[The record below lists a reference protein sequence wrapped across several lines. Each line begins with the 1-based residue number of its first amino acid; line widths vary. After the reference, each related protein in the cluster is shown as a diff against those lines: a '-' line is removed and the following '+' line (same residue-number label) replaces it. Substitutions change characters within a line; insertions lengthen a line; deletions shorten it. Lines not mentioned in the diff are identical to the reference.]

1 MYKILFLSFLF
12 YFGFCNHVY
21 LQCNI
26 SQINFYLDYQV
37 NSCNG
42 MNFQSSVGG
51 IMMPYDECAGHEFS
65 SEFSNVSE
73 TVGTKK
79 NIVGRSVKIFPN
91 PAIYNLYIT
100 CNDWDQVIQL
110 EIISSLGI
118 TCSKEFL
125 NSSKTELNISSLAS
139 GHYFLRILLDDGRE
153 ELYSFIKMDL

>member
-12 YFGFCNHVY
+12 YFGFCNHAY

-26 SQINFYLDYQV
+26 SQINFYLDYQ
-37 NSCNG
+37 
-42 MNFQSSVGG
+42 
-51 IMMPYDECAGHEFS
+51 
-65 SEFSNVSE
+65 
-73 TVGTKK
+73 VGTKK

-153 ELYSFIKMDL
+153 EVYSFIKMDL